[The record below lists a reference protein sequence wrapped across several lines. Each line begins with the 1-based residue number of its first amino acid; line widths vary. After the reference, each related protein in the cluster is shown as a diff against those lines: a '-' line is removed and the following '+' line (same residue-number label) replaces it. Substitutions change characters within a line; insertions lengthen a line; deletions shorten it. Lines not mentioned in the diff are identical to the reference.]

1 VSLEI
6 LDIDDHPLR
15 KSSRRLGY
23 SFGNI
28 QRIASGVF
36 LFFSLLLIL
45 VFPILGMPLSL
56 FFGFALTSSY
66 GFQIDAGRGRCREYS
81 KAFGIKRGAWQ
92 QLADFPFVAVLK
104 SQKGYTAASM
114 SNRTVTNTDPVF
126 EVFLL
131 SETHRTKIQ
140 VAEFKDL
147 EKAKSFAKE
156 FATVVERKFTTYSP
170 QISQSSRRRR

>member
-1 VSLEI
+1 M
-6 LDIDDHPLR
+6 
-15 KSSRRLGY
+15 
-23 SFGNI
+23 
-28 QRIASGVF
+28 F

-45 VFPILGMPLSL
+45 VFPILGVPLSL

-66 GFQIDAGRGRCREYS
+66 GFQIEAGRGRCREYS

-92 QLADFPFVAVLK
+92 QLADFPFVAILK

-114 SNRTVTNTDPVF
+114 SNRTVTTTDPIF

-147 EKAKSFAKE
+147 EKARSFAKE
-156 FATVVERKFTTYSP
+156 FATVVERKYTTYSP